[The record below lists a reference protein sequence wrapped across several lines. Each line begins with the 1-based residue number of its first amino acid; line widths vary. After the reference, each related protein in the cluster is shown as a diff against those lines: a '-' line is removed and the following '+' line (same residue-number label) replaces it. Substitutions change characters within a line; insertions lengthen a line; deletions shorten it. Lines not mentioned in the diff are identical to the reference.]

1 MEDII
6 GKTTSY
12 ILLIFGFFFLVPL
25 FLAVNLEYTTRNY
38 ISSTVNTFTETART
52 SGMLRKEDYSNMVD
66 RLNSTGNSFSIRLE
80 HKAKVAVPNEADE
93 GYQISYLPYSL
104 QDVYAEWEGVGKDM
118 IPNTEDD
125 TEGKGYQMKDGDYLT
140 ISVVSNESTLAG
152 RFLGILSGHPE
163 GMKVSAS
170 AGGIVGKTAR

>member
-52 SGMLRKEDYSNMVD
+52 SGILRKEDYSNMVEGLT
-66 RLNSTGNSFSIRLE
+66 RLATHLPSTWSTRL
-80 HKAKVAVPNEADE
+80 
-93 GYQISYLPYSL
+93 
-104 QDVYAEWEGVGKDM
+104 
-118 IPNTEDD
+118 
-125 TEGKGYQMKDGDYLT
+125 
-140 ISVVSNESTLAG
+140 
-152 RFLGILSGHPE
+152 R
-163 GMKVSAS
+163 
-170 AGGIVGKTAR
+170 